1 MFEDFIDN
9 LTNILR
15 NYIGKKSWTL
25 RREISDLS
33 SERALNLSE
42 NLEDNEEIL
51 NIIGWW
57 NQIKSA
63 RIQSF
68 SEMIL

>member
-9 LTNILR
+9 LTNTLR
-15 NYIGKKSWTL
+15 NYLGKKSWTL